1 MEKRIEL
8 EKRGRKPEEIDQLI
22 LDDCRSTAIVGLTD
36 EYTGLRSLSLIN
48 VGLTSLKGFPKLPLL
63 SYLDVSENRISNS
76 LQNLSGCIQIKT
88 LNLGQNKLKDFE
100 AIEPLK
106 SLENLKSLD
115 LSNNEVTKQQ
125 GYKEFVLQKFT
136 KTLKYLDGE
145 TIANGKTES
154 DSDSDDDDG
163 SECEAEEECDGEED
177 DDDDNDNEN
186 DSEEYDS
193 DNEVYDTSGDVGLE
207 EMLKDNIDEES
218 EGNDYVVD
226 EEEIDQDTS
235 DESDDGDDNDD
246 AGEADGS
253 TANESQ
259 DTRGKKRKLNDE

>member
-8 EKRGRKPEEIDQLI
+8 EKRGRKPQEIEQLI

-63 SYLDVSENRISNS
+63 LYLDVSENRISNS
-76 LQNLSGCIQIKT
+76 LQNLSGCIKLKS
-88 LNLGQNKLKDFE
+88 LNLGQNKLKDFD

-106 SLENLKSLD
+106 SLERLKILD

-125 GYKEFVLQKFT
+125 GYKEFILEKFA
-136 KTLKYLDGE
+136 KTLKCLDGDNLV
-145 TIANGKTES
+145 NGKNES
-154 DSDSDDDDG
+154 DSDSDEED
-163 SECEAEEECDGEED
+163 SESEAEEEGEGEED
-177 DDDDNDNEN
+177 DDDDDDDDDDE
-186 DSEEYDS
+186 DDDDYDS
-193 DNEVYDTSGDVGLE
+193 DDIDHVYESGGVGLE

-226 EEEIDQDTS
+226 DDDAEQDST
-235 DESDDGDDNDD
+235 DESDDD
-246 AGEADGS
+246 AGEADDNS

-259 DTRGKKRKLNDE
+259 DTRGKKRKLDDE